1 MTRKEAEALIQA
13 LVTLREG
20 ADDSTASLSVGAYP
34 TLKDDGSLVKAGTR
48 INYNGK
54 IKRAS
59 VDLCDTEANSPDN
72 APALWEDIS
81 YRDGYRIIP
90 ETITTG
96 TAFMKDE
103 CGWWGDILYVS
114 LLDNNVWTPE
124 EHPVGWELYYA
135 K

>member
-1 MTRKEAEALIQA
+1 MTRKEAEALLKA
-13 LVTLREG
+13 LVALREN
-20 ADDSTASLSVGAYP
+20 ADDSTASISVGAYP
-34 TLKDDGSLVKAGTR
+34 TLKGDGTFIKAGTR
-48 INYNGK
+48 INHNGK

-59 VDLCDTEANSPDN
+59 VDIWDTEVFHPDN

-90 ETITTG
+90 ETITAG

-114 LLDNNVWTPE
+114 LLDNNVWTPSAY
-124 EHPVGWELYYA
+124 PDGWKVKE
-135 K
+135 

>member
-1 MTRKEAEALIQA
+1 MTKKEAEALIQA

-20 ADDSTASLSVGAYP
+20 ADDAVASLSVCAYP
-34 TLKDDGSLVKAGTR
+34 TLKADGTLIKAGTR
-48 INYNGK
+48 INHNGK

-59 VDLCDTEANSPDN
+59 VDIWDTEANNPDN

-81 YRDGYRIIP
+81 YREGYRIIP

-96 TAFMKDE
+96 TTFMKDE

-114 LLDNNVWTPE
+114 LLDNNVWTPTAY
-124 EHPVGWELYYA
+124 PGGWKVKE
-135 K
+135 